1 VYIEVKILQRAFVT
15 GAFGFIGMCLIDHIQ
30 SLGWDVMGYDRR
42 TSAHSRFPAYQGDLR
57 DQDQLRHMLNEFKPD
72 VIFHLAGILKSE
84 EPRAFFETNLMGTL
98 ALFESILASGLRPC
112 VLNASSSAV
121 YGPTKG
127 SHLVTERSALH
138 PVTEYA
144 VSKVAQEM
152 AGLRYYHAFGMPVI
166 VVRMFNL
173 LGPGQS
179 PSLACSAFARQIAL
193 AEVNG
198 RTEIVTGNLDA
209 SRDFVDVR
217 DAVRALSLLAE
228 KGHAGE
234 IYNICSGRAVT
245 IRSCLYEMMSQSK
258 KQLTARVDAGHLQ
271 KNDIPVQIGSY
282 QKLHDATGWS
292 PKISLEQSLSDLL
305 NDWRRRVKEVES
317 K

>member
-1 VYIEVKILQRAFVT
+1 VKTLQRAFVT
-15 GAFGFIGMCLIDHIQ
+15 GAFGFIGMCLIDHIK
-30 SLGWDVMGYDRR
+30 SLGWDVLGYDIR
-42 TSAHSRFPAYQGDLR
+42 TSANNHFPAYQGDLHDGR
-57 DQDQLRHMLNEFKPD
+57 QLRHIFNEFKPD

-98 ALFESILASGLRPC
+98 SLFEAIVASGLRPR

-121 YGPTKG
+121 YGLTKH
-127 SHLVTERSALH
+127 SHPITERSALH

-152 AGLRYYHAFGMPVI
+152 AGLRYYHAFAMPVI

-198 RTEIVTGNLDA
+198 QTEIVTGNLDA

-217 DAVRALSLLAE
+217 DAVRALTLLAE
-228 KGHAGE
+228 KGHARE
-234 IYNICSGRAVT
+234 IYNVCSGRAVT
-245 IRSCLYEMMSQSK
+245 IRECLYAMMSLSK
-258 KQLTARVDAGHLQ
+258 KQLKARIDAGHLQ
-271 KNDIPVQIGSY
+271 KNDIPVQMGSY
-282 QKLHDATGWS
+282 RKLHKVTGWR
-292 PKISLEQSLSDLL
+292 PKISLKQSLSDLL

>member
-1 VYIEVKILQRAFVT
+1 MHRAFVT

-30 SLGWDVMGYDRR
+30 SLGWDVIGYDIRP
-42 TSAHSRFPAYQGDLR
+42 SAKSHFPAYQGDLH
-57 DQDQLRHMLNEFKPD
+57 DGDQLRHILNKFKPD

-98 ALFESILASGLRPC
+98 SLFEAIVASDLRPR

-121 YGPTKG
+121 YGLTRGLHPI
-127 SHLVTERSALH
+127 TERAVLH

-152 AGLRYYHAFGMPVI
+152 AGLRYYHAFGLPVI
-166 VVRMFNL
+166 VLRMFNL

-179 PSLACSAFARQIAL
+179 PNLACSAFARQIAL
-193 AEVNG
+193 AEVTG
-198 RTEIVTGNLDA
+198 QTEIVTGNLDA

-217 DAVRALSLLAE
+217 DAVRALTLLAE
-228 KGHAGE
+228 KGHARE
-234 IYNICSGRAVT
+234 IYNVCSGRAVT
-245 IRSCLYEMMSQSK
+245 IRTCLYEMMSQSK

>member
-1 VYIEVKILQRAFVT
+1 VKALQRAFVT

-30 SLGWDVMGYDRR
+30 SLGWDVIGYDIRR
-42 TSAHSRFPAYQGDLR
+42 SANSHFPAYQGDLH
-57 DQDQLRHMLNEFKPD
+57 DGDQLRHILNKFKPD

-84 EPRAFFETNLMGTL
+84 EPRAFFEANLMGTL
-98 ALFESILASGLRPC
+98 SLFEAVVASGLRPR

-121 YGPTKG
+121 YGRTRGRHPI
-127 SHLVTERSALH
+127 TERAALH

-152 AGLRYYHAFGMPVI
+152 AGLRYYHAFGLPVI

-179 PSLACSAFARQIAL
+179 PNLACSAFARQIAL

-198 RTEIVTGNLDA
+198 QTEIVTGNLDA

-217 DAVRALSLLAE
+217 DAARAFTMLAE
-228 KGHAGE
+228 NGQAGQV
-234 IYNICSGRAVT
+234 YNVCSGRAVA
-245 IRSCLYEMMSQSK
+245 IQKCLSEMLSQSRTP
-258 KQLTARVDAGHLQ
+258 LSIRVDAERVQ
-271 KNDIPVQIGSY
+271 KSDVPLQIGSY
-282 QKLHDATGWS
+282 HKLHTATGWS
-292 PKISLEQSLSDLL
+292 PKISLKRSLSDLL